1 MPTTVLAQLMTIK
14 DVAELFQVSPKTI
27 RRWIKSGDLPAARL
41 GNQWR
46 IDGADAK
53 RFFVERLS
61 R

>member
-1 MPTTVLAQLMTIK
+1 MPKPFVRLLTID
-14 DVAELFQVSPKTI
+14 DVAELNQVSGKTV
-27 RRWIKSGDLPAARL
+27 RRWINAGDLPAAKL

-46 IDGADAK
+46 IDPADVK

>member
-1 MPTTVLAQLMTIK
+1 MQKIRLEQLLTIG
-14 DVAELFQVSPKTI
+14 DVAELFQVSAKTV
-27 RRWIKSGDLPAARL
+27 RRWILAGDLPAAKL

-46 IDGADAK
+46 IAASDAK

>member
-1 MPTTVLAQLMTIK
+1 MTNSPLAQLLTID
-14 DVAELFQVSPKTI
+14 DVAELFQVSAKTV
-27 RRWIKSGDLPAARL
+27 RRWISAGDLPAAKL

-46 IDGADAK
+46 IAASDTK